1 MPSSFGGKDV
11 RLNCYLAQGDNSD
24 PCSRER
30 FKNKSE
36 IKAVRAVGVL
46 AGFNVP
52 ASTRSGRL
60 AQSGRI
66 DPHPESLGGYGR
78 AILQAGL

>member
-1 MPSSFGGKDV
+1 MQP
-11 RLNCYLAQGDNSD
+11 
-24 PCSRER
+24 ER

-36 IKAVRAVGVL
+36 IKVVRAVEGL
-46 AGFNVP
+46 A
-52 ASTRSGRL
+52 R
-60 AQSGRI
+60 SGRI